1 MAPARLRELGF
12 QIVAP
17 DAHASHAVITIALAS
32 DLSSKSIGWQLQ
44 KVGYLLSY
52 KSEYLLHRNWIQICL
67 MGEWPRDHLETLP
80 DMLAELVA
88 RRRARK
94 DDKLEPAGR

>member
-1 MAPARLRELGF
+1 MSSLVLGLRLPCWITYFPRLHPFARVVRLLKRAGCL
-12 QIVAP
+12 
-17 DAHASHAVITIALAS
+17 
-32 DLSSKSIGWQLQ
+32 LSYNS
-44 KVGYLLSY
+44 GYLLQ
-52 KSEYLLHRNWIQICL
+52 RNWIQICL

-80 DMLAELVA
+80 DMLADLVA

>member
-1 MAPARLRELGF
+1 MA
-12 QIVAP
+12 
-17 DAHASHAVITIALAS
+17 SIALPPEI
-32 DLSSKSIGWQLQ
+32 SSKSVGWQL
-44 KVGYLLSY
+44 KKAGYLLSY
-52 KSEYLLHRNWIQICL
+52 NSGYLLERNWIQICL
-67 MGEWPRDHLETLP
+67 MGEWPRAHLETLP